1 MLRRT
6 YIEQIRRSIY
16 NGQPSDDAT
25 ITIGLVNIWIEQA
38 IGIAAKQNY
47 KDNAMLDGI
56 AYVNNSFY
64 TNFKNLAVTE
74 DEQFVYKVELPQ
86 IPFGIGY
93 NEGISTLQFKDN
105 ESRQLSQNV
114 VWLTQ
119 NQKTFSQN
127 MRPIP
132 NKILAYSQGKF
143 VYISSTLLL
152 SSYTANVTMVS
163 GGDSTDLDSELNVP
177 SDYIPVMTDYIIKQ
191 LLLERNNPVDATN
204 DGLDAITTT

>member
-1 MLRRT
+1 
-6 YIEQIRRSIY
+6 
-16 NGQPSDDAT
+16 
-25 ITIGLVNIWIEQA
+25 
-38 IGIAAKQNY
+38 
-47 KDNAMLDGI
+47 MLDGI

-143 VYISSTLLL
+143 VYILSTLLL

>member
-1 MLRRT
+1 
-6 YIEQIRRSIY
+6 
-16 NGQPSDDAT
+16 
-25 ITIGLVNIWIEQA
+25 
-38 IGIAAKQNY
+38 
-47 KDNAMLDGI
+47 MLDGI

-105 ESRQLSQNV
+105 ESRQISQNV